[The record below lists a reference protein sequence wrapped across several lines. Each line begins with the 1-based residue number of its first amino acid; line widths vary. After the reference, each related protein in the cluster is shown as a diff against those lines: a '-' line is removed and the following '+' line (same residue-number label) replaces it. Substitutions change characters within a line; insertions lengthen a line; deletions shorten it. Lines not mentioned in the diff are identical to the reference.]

1 MSGFFFSGPDR
12 HKRWHKAGCRSRFLP
27 GRRQTLCPN
36 GVAFKLH
43 PYPISAS
50 ATQAPQEQLSSSVPD
65 PKKEIPVRTS
75 TLNRIPRQDE
85 ILVLGGGVAGCAT
98 AIALSRKG
106 RSVTLI
112 EREPT
117 PRHKVCG
124 EFLSGEALED
134 LLALGIDVAALG
146 AVPIDS
152 VRLAAARRAAEAP
165 LPFPAASLTRRTLD
179 TALMA
184 RAVAAGVRVERGR
197 SVHVLSRTATGKWQ
211 ATLDDG
217 AVCEAPTVFLA
228 TGKHDLRGHARPKD
242 PQRWVAFKMYYRL
255 APAQAAELARAS
267 ELMLYPG
274 GYGGIQPVE
283 GGIANLC
290 WVVQQRHLARVGHRW
305 EDFLEKMQQDCP
317 HLAMRLAGAEP
328 LLEKPVAVTH
338 IPYGHIRR
346 TTEDGLYCVGDQAA
360 VIPSFTGDGISI
372 ALHTARCAVAA
383 CLAAQP
389 APLFQA
395 RLRSALLPQMRLA
408 GFAADGLNNS
418 LSRAVLPFCLR
429 VWPGVMRVT
438 AKLTR
443 VAARQAAVVPY
454 AVAG

>member
-1 MSGFFFSGPDR
+1 M
-12 HKRWHKAGCRSRFLP
+12 RSE
-27 GRRQTLCPN
+27 
-36 GVAFKLH
+36 
-43 PYPISAS
+43 S
-50 ATQAPQEQLSSSVPD
+50 E
-65 PKKEIPVRTS
+65 KEIPVSLS
-75 TLNRIPRQDE
+75 TLNQYPLQNE
-85 ILVLGGGVAGCAT
+85 VLIVGGGVAGCA
-98 AIALSRKG
+98 ASIALARKG

-134 LLALGIDVAALG
+134 LHALGIDVASLG
-146 AVPIDS
+146 AVPIHL

-165 LPFPAASLTRRTLD
+165 LPFTAASLTRKTLD
-179 TALMA
+179 TALIA
-184 RAVAAGVRVERGR
+184 EAIAAGVRMECGR
-197 SVHVLSRTATGKWQ
+197 SVQALIRTSDNNWR

-217 AVCEAPTVFLA
+217 AVFEAPTAFLA
-228 TGKHDLRGHARPKD
+228 TGKHDLRGHARPRD
-242 PQRWVAFKMYYRL
+242 PQGWLAFKTYFRL

-274 GYGGIQPVE
+274 GYGGIQPAE

-290 WVVQQRHLARVGHRW
+290 CVVQKRYFARAGNRW
-305 EDFLEKMQQDCP
+305 ESFLAQMQQDCP

-328 LLEKPVAVTH
+328 LLDKPVAITH
-338 IPYGHIRR
+338 IPYGYIRR
-346 TTEDGLYCVGDQAA
+346 TSEEGLYCIGDQAA

-383 CLAAQP
+383 CLADEP
-389 APLFQA
+389 APIFQA

-408 GFAADGLNNS
+408 EFAADGLNNS
-418 LSRAVLPFCLR
+418 LARAVLPFCLR
-429 VWPGVMRVT
+429 IWPGVMRVT

-443 VAARQAAVVPY
+443 VTQPP
-454 AVAG
+454 AVAPQPVAS

>member
-1 MSGFFFSGPDR
+1 MPQR
-12 HKRWHKAGCRSRFLP
+12 
-27 GRRQTLCPN
+27 N
-36 GVAFKLH
+36 GA
-43 PYPISAS
+43 
-50 ATQAPQEQLSSSVPD
+50 
-65 PKKEIPVRTS
+65 IPADTNP
-75 TLNRIPRQDE
+75 TYNQIGWQDE
-85 ILVLGGGVAGCAT
+85 VFVIGGGVAGCAA
-98 AIALSRKG
+98 AIALRRKG

-134 LLALGIDVAALG
+134 LRALGIEAAELG
-146 AVPIDS
+146 AVS
-152 VRLAAARRAAEAP
+152 VENVRLAAAGRAAEAP
-165 LPFPAASLTRRTLD
+165 LPFPAASLTRKTLD
-179 TALMA
+179 TALIA
-184 RAVAAGVRVERGR
+184 EAIAAGVRVERGR
-197 SVHVLSRTATGKWQ
+197 SVEALSRAASGIWQ

-217 AVCEAPTVFLA
+217 TVGQAPTAFLA

-255 APAQAAELARAS
+255 APAQAAELARNS

-290 WVVQQRHLARVGHRW
+290 WVVQQRYLARGGLHW
-305 EDFLEKMQQDCP
+305 EKFLAKMQEDCP

-328 LLEKPVAVTH
+328 LLEKPIAITH

-346 TTEDGLYCVGDQAA
+346 TTEDGLYCIGDQAA

-383 CLAAQP
+383 YVAGEP
-389 APLFQA
+389 APVFQA
-395 RLRSALLPQMRLA
+395 RLRTALLPQMRLA
-408 GFAADGLNNS
+408 ELAAGGLNNS
-418 LSRAVLPFCLR
+418 LARAVLPFCLR

-443 VAARQAAVVPY
+443 VAAQHAAVAPD

>member
-1 MSGFFFSGPDR
+1 
-12 HKRWHKAGCRSRFLP
+12 
-27 GRRQTLCPN
+27 
-36 GVAFKLH
+36 
-43 PYPISAS
+43 
-50 ATQAPQEQLSSSVPD
+50 
-65 PKKEIPVRTS
+65 
-75 TLNRIPRQDE
+75 
-85 ILVLGGGVAGCAT
+85 VAGCAA

-134 LLALGIDVAALG
+134 LHGLGIDVAALG
-146 AVPIDS
+146 AVPIEY
-152 VRLAAARRAAEAP
+152 VRLAASRRAAEAP
-165 LPFPAASLTRRTLD
+165 LPFPAASLTRKSLD
-179 TALMA
+179 TALIA
-184 RAVAAGVRVERGR
+184 EAIAAGVRVERGR
-197 SVHVLSRTATGKWQ
+197 SVQALSRMTTGKWQ
-211 ATLDDG
+211 ATLDD
-217 AVCEAPTVFLA
+217 ATVREAPTVFLA

-255 APAQAAELARAS
+255 APAQAAHLARTS

-290 WVVQQRHLARVGHRW
+290 WVVQQRYLARGGNRW
-305 EDFLEKMQQDCP
+305 ENFLAKMQQDCP

-328 LLEKPVAVTH
+328 LLGKPVAVTH

-346 TTEDGLYCVGDQAA
+346 TTENGLYCIGDQAA

-383 CLAAQP
+383 YVADEP
-389 APLFQA
+389 APDFQA
-395 RLRSALLPQMRLA
+395 KLRSALLPQMRLA
-408 GFAADGLNNS
+408 EFAADGLNNS
-418 LSRAVLPFCLR
+418 LARAVLPFCLR

-438 AKLTR
+438 ARLTR
-443 VAARQAAVVPY
+443 VAAQHAAVAPQ

>member
-1 MSGFFFSGPDR
+1 M
-12 HKRWHKAGCRSRFLP
+12 
-27 GRRQTLCPN
+27 
-36 GVAFKLH
+36 LH
-43 PYPISAS
+43 RNDA
-50 ATQAPQEQLSSSVPD
+50 
-65 PKKEIPVRTS
+65 IPS
-75 TLNRIPRQDE
+75 HLNPLHNRIAWKDE
-85 ILVLGGGVAGCAT
+85 VFVIGGGVAGCAA
-98 AIALSRKG
+98 AIALRRKG

-124 EFLSGEALED
+124 EFLSGEALAD
-134 LLALGIDVAALG
+134 LRALGIDVAALG
-146 AVPIDS
+146 AVPIPY

-165 LPFPAASLTRRTLD
+165 LPFPAASLTRKALD
-179 TALMA
+179 TALIA
-184 RAVAAGVRVERGR
+184 EAIAAGVRVERGR
-197 SVHVLSRTATGKWQ
+197 SVQALSRSAYGLWQ

-217 AVCEAPTVFLA
+217 AVCEAPTAFLA
-228 TGKHDLRGHARPKD
+228 TGKHDLRGYARPKD

-290 WVVQQRHLARVGHRW
+290 WVVQHRYLARVGHRW
-305 EDFLEKMQQDCP
+305 DKLLAKMQLDCP

-328 LLEKPVAVTH
+328 LLEKPIAITH
-338 IPYGHIRR
+338 IPYGHMRR
-346 TTEDGLYCVGDQAA
+346 ATQDGLYCIGDQAA

-372 ALHTARCAVAA
+372 ALHSARCATAA
-383 CLAAQP
+383 LLAGEP

-408 GFAADGLNNS
+408 EFAADGLNNS
-418 LSRAVLPFCLR
+418 LARAVLPFCLR

-438 AKLTR
+438 ASLTR
-443 VAARQAAVVPY
+443 AAQNTAVTAP

>member
-1 MSGFFFSGPDR
+1 M
-12 HKRWHKAGCRSRFLP
+12 
-27 GRRQTLCPN
+27 
-36 GVAFKLH
+36 
-43 PYPISAS
+43 
-50 ATQAPQEQLSSSVPD
+50 
-65 PKKEIPVRTS
+65 
-75 TLNRIPRQDE
+75 
-85 ILVLGGGVAGCAT
+85 GGGVAGCAA
-98 AIALSRKG
+98 AIALRRKG

-134 LLALGIDVAALG
+134 LRALGIDVPALG
-146 AVPIDS
+146 AVPIPY

-165 LPFPAASLTRRTLD
+165 LPFPAASLTRKTLD
-179 TALMA
+179 TALLA
-184 RAVAAGVRVERGR
+184 EAVAAGVRVESGR
-197 SVHVLSRTATGKWQ
+197 SVQSLRRTTTGMWQ

-217 AVCEAPTVFLA
+217 AVCEAPTAFLA

-255 APAQAAELARAS
+255 SPAQAAALGHAS

-274 GYGGIQPVE
+274 GYGGIQPAE

-290 WVVQQRHLARVGHRW
+290 WVVQQRYFARAGNRWDKHLARM
-305 EDFLEKMQQDCP
+305 LEDCP

-328 LLEKPVAVTH
+328 LLDKPIAITH
-338 IPYGHIRR
+338 IPYGYIRR
-346 TTEDGLYCVGDQAA
+346 TTPDGLYCIGDQAA

-383 CLAAQP
+383 YLADEP

-395 RLRSALLPQMRLA
+395 RMRSALVPQMRLA
-408 GFAADGLNNS
+408 ELAASGLNNA
-418 LSRAVLPFCLR
+418 LARAVLPFCLR

-438 AKLTR
+438 ASLTR
-443 VAARQAAVVPY
+443 VAAHHAVIAPHAVPGRIDPL
-454 AVAG
+454 AVREMQ